1 MVKVIMGVKGSG
13 KTKLLIELV
22 EKALEES
29 QGDVVVIEKE
39 RSLTYDIPHQARLIV
54 AANYDFGSTEFMKGF
69 ISAMHASNYD
79 LVHDQ
84 GHAEGFTDDVLGQV
98 VIGGAQAPGG
108 DDEVGPVPGGLHSL
122 PQPGGVVPHHAL
134 PIDADAQAPQ
144 CGAQLPGVGIH
155 DVPQQELRAHAEDL
169 CLPLFS
175 FHA

>member
-13 KTKLLIELV
+13 KTKLLIEMV

-79 LVHDQ
+79 ITHV
-84 GHAEGFTDDVLGQV
+84 F
-98 VIGGAQAPGG
+98 
-108 DDEVGPVPGGLHSL
+108 
-122 PQPGGVVPHHAL
+122 
-134 PIDADAQAPQ
+134 IDNLYKMFEDKSVA
-144 CGAQLPGVGIH
+144 G
-155 DVPQQELRAHAEDL
+155 AEDFL
-169 CLPLFS
+169 EWLDTFS
-175 FHA
+175 QREGIQFTLTLSAPIESATERIKKYF

>member
-29 QGDVVVIEKE
+29 RGDVVVIEKE

-79 LVHDQ
+79 ITHVFIDNLYKMFEDRSVEM
-84 GHAEGFTDDVLGQV
+84 AEAFLSWLDGFSTKHGVSFTLTLS
-98 VIGGAQAPGG
+98 APV
-108 DDEVGPVPGGLHSL
+108 ET
-122 PQPGGVVPHHAL
+122 ATE
-134 PIDADAQAPQ
+134 
-144 CGAQLPGVGIH
+144 GIKKY
-155 DVPQQELRAHAEDL
+155 
-169 CLPLFS
+169 F
-175 FHA
+175 

>member
-39 RSLTYDIPHQARLIV
+39 RSLNYDIPHQARLIV

-79 LVHDQ
+79 ITHV
-84 GHAEGFTDDVLGQV
+84 F
-98 VIGGAQAPGG
+98 
-108 DDEVGPVPGGLHSL
+108 
-122 PQPGGVVPHHAL
+122 
-134 PIDADAQAPQ
+134 IDNLYKMFEDKSVA
-144 CGAQLPGVGIH
+144 G
-155 DVPQQELRAHAEDL
+155 AEDFL
-169 CLPLFS
+169 DWLDSFS
-175 FHA
+175 EKEGIQFTLTLSAPIESATERIKKYF